1 MMNINPFGWVAE
13 AGMPSAG
20 MARVLRVVD
29 WPAHASH
36 ATHATAARAPIAA
49 AAQRK
54 RRTAATHTSVD
65 GGFI

>member
-1 MMNINPFGWVAE
+1 MNNVDGFGWVVE

-20 MARVLRVVD
+20 MARVLHVIDR
-29 WPAHASH
+29 PHAAH

-49 AAQRK
+49 AAAQRK
-54 RRTAATHTSVD
+54 RRTAATHRSVD